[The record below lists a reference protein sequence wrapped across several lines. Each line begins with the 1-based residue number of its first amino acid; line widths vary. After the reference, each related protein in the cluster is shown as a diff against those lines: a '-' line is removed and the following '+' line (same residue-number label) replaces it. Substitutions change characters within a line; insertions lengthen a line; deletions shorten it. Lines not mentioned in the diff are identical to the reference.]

1 MSHHHTGHTR
11 KAKWGQNPLNRITMA
26 EANCISSMFR
36 LYDVDLKGRIRQ
48 DLGWKI
54 LKSLGFDPN
63 KVPIP
68 SEVTLTDLVLTVD
81 NIVPD
86 TDPQLVGAL
95 QTFNGLAAN
104 RDDETGDMVL
114 VPEDISMF
122 MEKLGRP
129 PASIGECTLLMNSML
144 DYDDCT
150 EVAIL
155 KTEFFDKELTNYAKK
170 TNALKDFR

>member
-1 MSHHHTGHTR
+1 MSHHPHHK

-26 EANCISSMFR
+26 EANCIASMFR

-86 TDPQLVGAL
+86 PDPPLVGAL
-95 QTFNGLAAN
+95 HTFNGLMAH
-104 RDDETGDMVL
+104 RDEEGTGDMVL
-114 VPEDISMF
+114 VPEDISTF

-144 DYDDCT
+144 EYDDCT
-150 EVAIL
+150 EVPIL